1 MTSQMS
7 MSGAELKVRLTG
19 LGLTPGW
26 LADHIGISV
35 RTVHRWCNDPVV
47 PYAAAAAVWMIS
59 QRSNKELGRLIEQA
73 HTTGV
78 IRTQRTDRNIPPE
91 QAALHLP
98 AAWHRAIASKAL
110 DHARTAGITVTVS
123 H

>member
-1 MTSQMS
+1 MNDMK

-19 LGLTPGW
+19 LGLTPNW
-26 LADHIGISV
+26 LADHIGVSV
-35 RTVHRWCNDPVV
+35 RTVHRWCNEPVA

-59 QRSNKELGRLIEQA
+59 QRSDEELGRLIEQA

-78 IRTQRTDRNIPPE
+78 IYTQRTDRNIPPE
-91 QAALHLP
+91 QALLNLP
-98 AAWHRAIASKAL
+98 ATWHRAVAFRAL

-123 H
+123 N

>member
-1 MTSQMS
+1 MNDMK

-19 LGLTPGW
+19 LGLTPNW
-26 LADHIGISV
+26 LADHIGVSV
-35 RTVHRWCNDPVV
+35 RTVHRWCNEPVA

-59 QRSNKELGRLIEQA
+59 QRSDEELGRLIEQA

-78 IRTQRTDRNIPPE
+78 IRTQRTDRDIPHE

-110 DHARTAGITVTVS
+110 EHARAAGITVTVS